1 MGADLAQEVVAET
14 FLVAWRRLDDIP
26 GAAIPW
32 LYRVALYEIAN
43 LRRRQAKA
51 VRLHDALR
59 QGGAGTALRDE
70 EDEATDLARAVA
82 TAFAHL
88 KPRDQEI
95 LRLAAWEQLSSSE
108 GAAVLQCSVPA
119 YRMRLHRARI
129 RLAVASGARETYE
142 HTPTTLRRLRRHRR
156 GRSAARTRSCPAWS
170 WCCERSH
177 GSGLFGPDR
186 TRSAPGRRNPGA
198 GDVAGRPSRHRH
210 RGAPHAH
217 SARRHGPEAMA
228 AAPARRVPKW
238 KGVAQR
244 RRTRYGAI
252 GLVASAALRRDH
264 HTAVGFTVGGSSA
277 GSGHQCADAGQP
289 STFPC
294 TDMTSST
301 NDLTPTKPSG
311 PRHRAA

>member
-1 MGADLAQEVVAET
+1 LTIGTDGGDDAQRFTALFREHHWRVRDFAQRRVGTDLAQEVVSET

-59 QGGAGTALRDE
+59 QGGAGTAMEDE
-70 EDEATDLARAVA
+70 EDVTELARAVA

-129 RLAVASGARETYE
+129 RLAVASGARE
-142 HTPTTLRRLRRHRR
+142 HLRAHPHDPPT
-156 GRSAARTRSCPAWS
+156 S
-170 WCCERSH
+170 
-177 GSGLFGPDR
+177 
-186 TRSAPGRRNPGA
+186 
-198 GDVAGRPSRHRH
+198 
-210 RGAPHAH
+210 
-217 SARRHGPEAMA
+217 A
-228 AAPARRVPKW
+228 AAPARSLSRENPKLP
-238 KGVAQR
+238 R
-244 RRTRYGAI
+244 PE
-252 GLVASAALRRDH
+252 LVL
-264 HTAVGFTVGGSSA
+264 
-277 GSGHQCADAGQP
+277 
-289 STFPC
+289 
-294 TDMTSST
+294 
-301 NDLTPTKPSG
+301 
-311 PRHRAA
+311 